1 MNKPTLVVI
10 VPCYNDS
17 EILNTTFDELSKV
30 VEDLK
35 SKNKISEG
43 SYLSFVDD
51 GSTDETWNVIQ
62 TLDVKG
68 LKLSKN
74 FGHQSALIAGMFE
87 NDADIFITVDD
98 DLQDDITLIEK
109 MVDKYK
115 EGFEIVYGVR
125 NDRTSDSFINRFF
138 ANMYYGLNKIL
149 KMGTIPNH
157 ADFRLISKKVIEVL
171 KNYPETNLYLRGLI
185 SNLGF
190 KTTSLYYKRSKRVG
204 GKSHY
209 NFLRRIKLA
218 LDGITSF
225 SVTSLRFISVLGL
238 LCFIF
243 AILMTIYAFYYYVTT
258 KAPVSGWTSLFISLY
273 FIGGIQL
280 LSIGILGEYIGKI
293 YKESKHR
300 PRYIVEEKSNK

>member
-17 EILNTTFDELSKV
+17 EILKTTFDELSKV
-30 VEDLK
+30 VGDLK

-149 KMGTIPNH
+149 KMGTIPHH
-157 ADFRLISKKVIEVL
+157 ADFRLMSKKVIEVL

-225 SVTSLRFISVLGL
+225 SVTPLRFISVLGL

>member
-62 TLDVKG
+62 TLDVNG

-149 KMGTIPNH
+149 KMGTIPHH
-157 ADFRLISKKVIEVL
+157 ADFRLMSKKVIEVL

-225 SVTSLRFISVLGL
+225 SVTPLRFISVLGL

>member
-149 KMGTIPNH
+149 KMGTIPHH
-157 ADFRLISKKVIEVL
+157 ADFRLMSKKVIEVL

-204 GKSHY
+204 GNSHY

-225 SVTSLRFISVLGL
+225 SVTPLRFISVLGL

>member
-30 VEDLK
+30 VGDLK

-125 NDRTSDSFINRFF
+125 TDRTSDSFINRFF

-149 KMGTIPNH
+149 KMGTIPHH
-157 ADFRLISKKVIEVL
+157 ADFRLMSKKVIEVL
-171 KNYPETNLYLRGLI
+171 KIYPETNLYLRGLI

-225 SVTSLRFISVLGL
+225 SVTPLRFISVLGL

-300 PRYIVEEKSNK
+300 PRYIVEEKFNK

>member
-30 VEDLK
+30 VGDLK

-149 KMGTIPNH
+149 KMGTIPHH
-157 ADFRLISKKVIEVL
+157 ADFRLMSKKVIEVL

-225 SVTSLRFISVLGL
+225 SVTPLRFISVLGL

>member
-17 EILNTTFDELSKV
+17 EILKTTFDELSKIL
-30 VEDLK
+30 EDLK
-35 SKNKISEG
+35 NKNKISEG

-149 KMGTIPNH
+149 KMGTIPHH
-157 ADFRLISKKVIEVL
+157 ADFRLMSKKVIEVL

-225 SVTSLRFISVLGL
+225 SVTPLRFISVLGL

-258 KAPVSGWTSLFISLY
+258 KVPVSGWTSLFISLY

>member
-30 VEDLK
+30 VGDLK

-149 KMGTIPNH
+149 KMGTIPHH
-157 ADFRLISKKVIEVL
+157 ADFRLMSKKVIEVL

-225 SVTSLRFISVLGL
+225 SVTPLRFISVLGL

-300 PRYIVEEKSNK
+300 LRYIVEEKSNK